1 MLTFIGLGLY
11 DDRSITVEGRD
22 ALRTA
27 DRAYAEFYTSK
38 LIGTSIDDL
47 ESYHG
52 TEIEVRDRAGIE
64 QEPDDIL
71 AAAETEDVAFLTAGD
86 TMIST
91 THVDLRLRAHDR
103 GIETRVIHGV
113 TAQTAT
119 SSLTGLQNYR
129 FGKATTLPFPYAH
142 GADGLPASVTNTIDD
157 NRADGLHTVVYL
169 DIKADRA
176 DREEYM
182 TADIGAE
189 LLAEAYP
196 DLVGVVVARAGSPE
210 PLVEAATMTDLADRS
225 FGEPLHLLVIPG
237 ECHLLEADAL
247 VELAGADRETLDVV

>member
-22 ALRTA
+22 ALRDA

-38 LIGTSIDDL
+38 LIGTTLEDL
-47 ESYHG
+47 EAAYE
-52 TEIEVRDRAGIE
+52 TDIEVRDRAGVE

-71 AAAETEDVAFLTAGD
+71 AAAKDEDVAFLTAGD

-91 THVDLRLRAHDR
+91 THVDLRLRAHER
-103 GIETRVIHGV
+103 GIETHVIHGV

-169 DIKADRA
+169 DIKAA
-176 DREEYM
+176 REEYM
-182 TADIGAE
+182 TASTGAE
-189 LLAEAYP
+189 LLAEEYP
-196 DLVGVVVARAGSPE
+196 DLVASSSLEQAVPTRSSKPGRWTNSQIGS
-210 PLVEAATMTDLADRS
+210 S
-225 FGEPLHLLVIPG
+225 VIR
-237 ECHLLEADAL
+237 CICS
-247 VELAGADRETLDVV
+247 